1 MTDDAGA
8 RLNGGLGNRASAR
21 LVFFNQEDE
30 KLFGSEQ
37 ARWFRPPDR
46 PHLT

>member
-8 RLNGGLGNRASAR
+8 RLSGLGDRTSAR
-21 LVFFNQEDE
+21 LVSFNQDDE
-30 KLFGSEQ
+30 TLFGSEQ

-46 PHLT
+46 PRLT